1 MLEYAKKLYE
11 VIFLKHKRLFCGIVL
26 SLLLTVPAWGEFVA
40 LERDLTNGN
49 IICNFTSTS
58 YTDNNGKA
66 LTEQALSQISGS
78 GYTKTGLTADGN
90 TRLILRYQS
99 DSAGVV
105 SFSAPSYFV
114 LENLSNREILTSST
128 QVQAVRVGSKYQA
141 SAVLIAPE
149 TFPADLTFP
158 SGNFTVTANFT
169 PDTGS
174 ATSENLDLTLRAPTV
189 VLLHGLC
196 MDSAKTFGHG
206 TNIGVWDSLE
216 KASFDVVGVNYD
228 WQKLPRVLISND
240 NNVFVRNFADIFDAL
255 NESGIASTRL
265 DLVAHSTGG
274 IIARQFL
281 RNDLDTGN
289 KSALSYNQGMIR
301 RVVTL
306 AAPNNGTP
314 WGSYFSRGF
323 SRLGATW
330 KAWEG
335 HSAWELACG
344 LLKIYLDQKY
354 PVSDL
359 MGELGNS
366 SGYLTDL
373 GYPNVPFHSIY
384 DVLGTEGTEE
394 LENTLSEIKKG
405 VVATD
410 SLSWLP
416 EQFVIS
422 LQKHIST
429 ISMVA
434 NVVPLDG
441 FFNALFDGN
450 EHDLCVADKSATHNF
465 PANATTKFEGLD
477 YSHVVIGKKDAIAE
491 RVIALLKG
499 DLQNFMVNTASTS
512 RYDAA
517 FDVALANYEDYLA
530 KLADDAD
537 DYSELYDDSLD
548 SLDTGEL
555 TKEYFGG
562 EEDDEVINIQSFTF
576 SAAAKDDDNK
586 FNNDVYM
593 RVSDMKGSAQFF
605 KVAESGDISFEN
617 QLWLSNENVGV
628 IELSYMMYNPETDKT
643 RVSYPVRLVIPPIL
657 DSGVKRVFT
666 PNSKIYLNVGDEV
679 ALDLFLQINDRD
691 KIFNVAA
698 PELGLAEWEN
708 EDASVAEVLDTGEV
722 RALKSGSTTLTAK
735 ITENGKT
742 YDAKV
747 TVVVL
752 SEKSDSSSNSSS
764 HRSSGGGGGGCDSG
778 FSFMTLALVFA
789 VQKLRT
795 KK

>member
-1 MLEYAKKLYE
+1 M
-11 VIFLKHKRLFCGIVL
+11 L

-58 YTDNNGKA
+58 YTDKNGQA
-66 LTEQALSQISGS
+66 LTEQALSQISGA
-78 GYTKTGLTADGN
+78 GYSKTGLTADGN

-114 LENLSNREILTSST
+114 LENLSDREILTSST
-128 QVQAVRVGSKYQA
+128 QIQAVQVGGKYQA

-149 TFPADLTFP
+149 TFPASLTFP

-174 ATSENLDLTLRAPTV
+174 AVSENLNLTLKAPTV
-189 VLLHGLC
+189 VLLHGLF
-196 MDSAKTFGHG
+196 MDNAKTFGHG
-206 TNIGVWDSLE
+206 TNAGVWDALE

-240 NNVFVRNFADIFDAL
+240 NNVFVRSFTDIFDAL

-265 DLVAHSTGG
+265 DLVTHSTGG

-314 WGSYFSRGF
+314 WGTYFSRGF
-323 SRLGATW
+323 SRLGETW
-330 KAWEG
+330 QAWDG
-335 HSAWELACG
+335 HSTWELACG

-359 MGELGNS
+359 MGEFGNS

-384 DVLGTEGTEE
+384 DVLGTEGTATLDNTISE
-394 LENTLSEIKKG
+394 LKKG
-405 VVATD
+405 VVNTD

-416 EQFVIS
+416 EQFVVS
-422 LQKHIST
+422 LQKHIGT
-429 ISMVA
+429 ISTVA
-434 NVVPLDG
+434 SMVPLDG

-450 EHDLCVADKSATHNF
+450 DHDLCVTDKSATHNF

-477 YSHVVIGKKDAIAE
+477 YSHVLIGRKDAIAE
-491 RVIALLKG
+491 KVISLLKA
-499 DLQNFMVNTASTS
+499 DVQNFMVNTASTS

-517 FDVALANYEDYLA
+517 FDAALANYEGYLA

-548 SLDTGEL
+548 LDTGEL
-555 TKEYFGG
+555 ETEYFGAD
-562 EEDDEVINIQSFTF
+562 EDDFPNIQSITF
-576 SAAAKDDDNK
+576 SAAAKDADNK

-605 KVAESGDISFEN
+605 KVAESGDVSFDN

-628 IELSYMMYNPETDKT
+628 IELSYMMYNPATDKT
-643 RVSYPVRLVIPPIL
+643 SVSYPVRLAIPPIL

-666 PNSKIYLNVGDEV
+666 PNSKIYLNAGDEV
-679 ALDLFLQINDRD
+679 ALNLFLQINDGD

-708 EDASVAEVLDTGEV
+708 EDASVAEVLNTGEV

-735 ITENGKT
+735 ITDNGKT

-752 SEKSDSSSNSSS
+752 SEKSAGSNNTSHSSS
-764 HRSSGGGGGGCDSG
+764 GGGGGCDSG
-778 FSFMTLALVFA
+778 FSLMTLALVFA

-795 KK
+795 KR